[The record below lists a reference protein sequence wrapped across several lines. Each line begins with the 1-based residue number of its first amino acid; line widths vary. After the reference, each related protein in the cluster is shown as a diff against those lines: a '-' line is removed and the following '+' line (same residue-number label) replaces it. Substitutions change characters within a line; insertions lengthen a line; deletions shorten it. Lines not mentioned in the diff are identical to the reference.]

1 MQKGFTL
8 LAALFIL
15 ILLSLLGVAMV
26 DKLYWSQDNVNFDL
40 LKTRAKY
47 AAQSGLALAKM
58 NHANGQACS
67 DFHTQFDH
75 TYGTLSGFKVDV
87 ECMIQNGETVINVK
101 ASKGYFGQKD
111 YVVHT
116 QVLPYSQL

>member
-15 ILLSLLGVAMV
+15 ILLSLLGAAMI
-26 DKLYWSQDNVNFDL
+26 DKLYWSQDSVNFDL

-58 NHANGQACS
+58 NSTHEQSCV
-67 DFHTQFDH
+67 DFHTQFDQN
-75 TYGTLSGFKVDV
+75 YGTLSGFKVDV
-87 ECMIQNGETVINVK
+87 ECIQKNGSTFVKVK
-101 ASKGYFGQKD
+101 ASKGHFGQMD

-116 QVLPYSQL
+116 EEVPYKH